1 MLKMYKV
8 NIDDSS
14 EGRLHEPANVLDS
27 VIILAE
33 NEGQAR
39 SRCNTVLDNI
49 SKKHDQEHPY
59 MNFNVQNVEEIIDGT
74 FQYWRVSE

>member
-1 MLKMYKV
+1 MLKMYRV

-14 EGRLHEPANVLDS
+14 EGRLHEPVNVLDS
-27 VIILAE
+27 VVVLAE

-39 SRCNTVLDNI
+39 LRCNAVLNNI
-49 SKKHDQEHPY
+49 SKEHGQEHPY
-59 MNFNVQNVEEIIDGT
+59 MNFNIRSVEEISDGT

>member
-1 MLKMYKV
+1 MLKMYRV

-27 VIILAE
+27 VVVLAE

-39 SRCNTVLDNI
+39 LRCNTVLNNI
-49 SKKHDQEHPY
+49 SKEHDQEHPY
-59 MNFNVQNVEEIIDGT
+59 MNFNIRSVEEISDGT